1 MPPSQ
6 ITMDFQSPPSNDRTD
21 FVLGACNALAADWI
35 DRWPDW
41 PGRISGLVLIGPEAS
56 GKSHLASIWQTMSS
70 ARVMTSLDDRSIFTL
85 DECKHIIWDN
95 FEASANWPDD
105 LMFHFLNRL
114 TELQG
119 SLLILSR
126 RPMAEMQFGLD
137 DVASRLNGLSSA
149 VIDTPDDDVLTAVLH
164 KLADDLGLA
173 LDPEV
178 TRYIV
183 SRINRSFLTAQQIIT
198 ALNKVTLAEQRKLT
212 VPLARDVMDEHGF
225 MAIEAKD
232 Y

>member
-1 MPPSQ
+1 
-6 ITMDFQSPPSNDRTD
+6 
-21 FVLGACNALAADWI
+21 
-35 DRWPDW
+35 
-41 PGRISGLVLIGPEAS
+41 
-56 GKSHLASIWQTMSS
+56 
-70 ARVMTSLDDRSIFTL
+70 
-85 DECKHIIWDN
+85 
-95 FEASANWPDD
+95 
-105 LMFHFLNRL
+105 
-114 TELQG
+114 
-119 SLLILSR
+119 
-126 RPMAEMQFGLD
+126 MAEMQFGLD